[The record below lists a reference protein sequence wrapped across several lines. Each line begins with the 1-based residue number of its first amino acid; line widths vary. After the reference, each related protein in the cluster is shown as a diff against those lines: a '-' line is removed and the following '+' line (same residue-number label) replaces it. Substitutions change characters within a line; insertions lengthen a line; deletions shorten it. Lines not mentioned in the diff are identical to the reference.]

1 MFKFSGFTAKA
12 NEAINSA
19 ITSASKLGHTYVGS
33 EHILCGLLS
42 NTQSI
47 SYTVLYKNGV
57 TLKRAQDK
65 LVQTVGKGMTTK
77 LNTDDLTPRALRII
91 ENATVEARRGQNNEV
106 GTEHILMALIR
117 EYDSAAVA
125 ILRELSVS
133 VNAVYS
139 ECASAKDGVVTAKNE
154 THNKAVKTDTLNKY
168 GRDLTELATNGKID
182 PVIGRDD
189 EICRVIQI
197 LSRRTKNN
205 PCLIGEPGVGKTAI
219 AEGLALKIV
228 SDEVPENIKGNRV
241 FMLDLTLML
250 AGAKYR
256 GDFEERIK
264 AAMEDIYRAGNVILF
279 IDEIHT
285 IVRAGATEGGS
296 LDAANILKPLLARG
310 EIQII
315 GATTLGEYRKYIE
328 KDSAL
333 ERRFEPV
340 TISEPSE
347 EEAVEILKGLK
358 PKYEQHHKTDIKE
371 EAIKAAVALSKR
383 YIKDRFLPDKAL
395 DLIDEAASSIRVRAY
410 TAPPEIRRLKVKI
423 QALKSE
429 MAQAV
434 NEQNFEKA
442 ANLRKTL
449 DDVRLNHDRQKA
461 KWETENLDKHFVV
474 DEQAVSE
481 VVSKK
486 TGIPIGQMTK
496 SESERLNSLE
506 EILKKQVSG
515 QDKAVKSVCN
525 AVRRSRGGISSP
537 ERPIS
542 SFVFLGP
549 TGVGK
554 TELSKALA
562 GALFDDESSLIRIDM
577 SEYMEAH
584 SVSKIIGA
592 PPGYVGHDNGGQLT
606 EKVRRKPYSIVVF
619 DEIEK
624 AHKDVFNILLQVL
637 EEGMLTD
644 SEGRKTDFRNTVII
658 MTSNVGAR
666 FMTDQKNFGFISATE
681 RDNENSVIN
690 ELKKLF
696 KPEFINRIDEI
707 IVFNKL
713 CDTDI
718 EKITVKL
725 LDKLKERLLSVKI
738 DAQFDKTIIDRIK
751 KSAIG
756 SGYGARPLRRE
767 ISTVIEDRL
776 SQMILSG
783 EIKAGDKIKVSYLDG
798 KVCVGSNLSTII

>member
-154 THNKAVKTDTLNKY
+154 THNKTVKTDTLNKY

-264 AAMEDIYRAGNVILF
+264 AAMDDIYRAGNVILF

-506 EILKKQVSG
+506 EILKKQVIG

-525 AVRRSRGGISSP
+525 AVRRSRVGISSP